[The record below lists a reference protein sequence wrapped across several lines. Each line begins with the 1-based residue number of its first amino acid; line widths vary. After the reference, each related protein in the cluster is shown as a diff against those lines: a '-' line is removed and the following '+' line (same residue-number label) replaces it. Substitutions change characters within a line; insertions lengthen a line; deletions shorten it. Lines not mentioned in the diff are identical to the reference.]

1 MTVHITIIGL
11 GQIGASMGLALANHK
26 DQVTTLGHDRSPETA
41 RKAQKL
47 GAVESISY
55 NLPAAVENAD
65 MIILAIPFD
74 EIYETLKIISQDMR
88 EESVLIDTAPVKSV
102 IFGWAKELLP
112 LKRHYLGLTPAL
124 NPALLEDSAMG
135 LEAARAD
142 LFLKGAVAIS
152 APQGTAEG
160 ALKLATDLVML
171 LGALPFF
178 IDPVEVDGLM
188 AAAYLMPELS
198 AAVLAETITG
208 QPGWSD
214 IRKLAGKP
222 YSAATR
228 PLDGERSAAL
238 AEAVLQNQTNVLR
251 VLDGYIAAL
260 TSLHQEIA
268 GKNKKELQTRL
279 ERARQGR
286 IQWQM
291 DRAKGDWLAV
301 EMGRQEMPKVSDILK
316 QQIGGLDK
324 LFGRR
329 NKKSDE
335 D

>member
-26 DQVTTLGHDRSPETA
+26 DQVTTLGHDRSPEAA

-74 EIYETLKIISQDMR
+74 EMYETLKIISQDMQ
-88 EESVLIDTAPVKSV
+88 EETVLLDTAPVKSV
-102 IFGWAKELLP
+102 ILGWVKELLP
-112 LKRHYLGLTPAL
+112 PKRHYLGLTPAL
-124 NPALLEDSAMG
+124 NPALLEDSALG

-152 APQGTAEG
+152 TPPGTAEG
-160 ALKLATDLVML
+160 ALKLATDLVTL

-178 IDPVEVDGLM
+178 IDPAEVDGLM
-188 AAAYLMPELS
+188 AAAYLMPGLS

-214 IRKLAGKP
+214 IRKLAGKA

-228 PLDGERSAAL
+228 PLDGEGSPAL

-260 TSLHQEIA
+260 TSLHGEIA
-268 GKNKKELQTRL
+268 SKNKKELQTRL
-279 ERARQGR
+279 EQARQGR
-286 IQWQM
+286 TQWQM

-301 EMGRQEMPKVSDILK
+301 EMGRQEMPKVSDIFK
-316 QQIGGLDK
+316 QQLGGLDK

-329 NKKSDE
+329 NKKSDK